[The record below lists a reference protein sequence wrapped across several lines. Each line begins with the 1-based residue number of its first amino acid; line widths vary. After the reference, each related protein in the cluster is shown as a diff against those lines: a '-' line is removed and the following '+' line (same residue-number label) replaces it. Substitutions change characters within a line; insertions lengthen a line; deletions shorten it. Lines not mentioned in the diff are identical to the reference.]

1 MYINRFYLH
10 LAADLAVLS
19 NSIYEKFIA
28 LDDEKILKTIRK
40 LFIIYQRSNRKSTLH
55 YFLKWRL
62 TAQTAQTMQKIKHSG
77 TTKNIP
83 HEDFFKNTPNSK
95 SSNIANPS
103 EENTKFRVEDV
114 TSTNPCSISIE
125 RENQEIISK
134 SLISHPRA
142 NICNNSTLVR
152 KSIPNDVHLKLYNE
166 RFRREITKAEIEKG
180 FRKEEV
186 RECTF
191 TPKINKK
198 SYSAVAAKSED
209 RCTRLYEKRIEKENK
224 LRQLNIEKEMRINQ
238 EFTFEPKFSSNY
250 KLKTKN
256 KDFYIRLKEYSAAK
270 SQKIKKIKSEI
281 EQNLPQAI
289 NNKQTMHTSL
299 SQSDLTRNYARN
311 FSNYHRN
318 KEQKMRRIEE
328 NMLKVNK
335 IG

>member
-1 MYINRFYLH
+1 
-10 LAADLAVLS
+10 
-19 NSIYEKFIA
+19 

-40 LFIIYQRSNRKSTLH
+40 LFIIYQRSIRKNTLH
-55 YFLKWRL
+55 YFFKWRL
-62 TAQTAQTMQKIKHSG
+62 TAQKIKQSG

-83 HEDFFKNTPNSK
+83 HEDLFKNIPNSK
-95 SSNIANPS
+95 SSNIANPT
-103 EENTKFRVEDV
+103 EENAKFRVEDV

-125 RENQEIISK
+125 RENPEINSK
-134 SLISHPRA
+134 SLISKPRA
-142 NICNNSTLVR
+142 NLYNSSPLVQ

-180 FRKEEV
+180 YRKEEV

-198 SYSAVAAKSED
+198 SNSLVKSKSED

-238 EFTFEPKFSSNY
+238 EFTFEPKFLSNY
-250 KLKTKN
+250 KLKTMN
-256 KDFYIRLKEYSAAK
+256 KDFYIRLKDYSAAK

-281 EQNLPQAI
+281 EQNLLHAI
-289 NNKQTMHTSL
+289 NNKQTIHTSL
-299 SQSDLTRNYARN
+299 SQSDLTRN

-318 KEQKMRRIEE
+318 KEQKIRRIQE
-328 NMLKVNK
+328 NMLKVIIMDNNL
-335 IG
+335 